1 MIGILSGVN
10 IVLGLAV
17 LLGVSKVFSG
27 WQLTMSGLLGSSH
40 EFGGG
45 GLLFVLGLLLLVT
58 GVVLTFMAAGRRI
71 KS

>member
-1 MIGILSGVN
+1 MIETLSGIN

-27 WQLTMSGLLGSSH
+27 WQLNMGGLFGTTH

-45 GLLFVLGLLLLVT
+45 ALLFVLGLLLLVS
-58 GVVLTFMAAGRRI
+58 GVILYIAVGRRT
-71 KS
+71 KSA